1 MRNILITAFVFAV
14 TTLSAQSDCNTIQ
27 KHSFKQSESKDGKV
41 TKKECIYTQVCT
53 DVVAFRVSQTSIQEF
68 YRIDGSNVWVD
79 GATQKIVQR
88 VEQQDGIVVFWKN
101 ERTAFAYPTK

>member
-1 MRNILITAFVFAV
+1 MRNILITAFLFAV

-27 KHSFKQSESKDGKV
+27 RHSFKQSESKDGKV
-41 TKKECIYTQVCT
+41 TKKECIYTQVCA

-68 YRIDGSNVWVD
+68 YRIEGSNVWVD